1 MIDAIILLI
10 LFATIIYFSWA
21 IKKVADTPQHLQ
33 MQSDKWYSYPTRAH
47 EHDAGLDLKS
57 RKYHRIPVNG
67 RTTIDTGVR
76 VEIPAGYVGLV
87 FSRSGHGTKGIRL
100 ANSVGVIDA
109 GYTGNI
115 MAAIENYGQEPF
127 EIQPGDR
134 IAQLVIIP
142 IITPA
147 LKRAKTFATTERGTK
162 GLGSTGK

>member
-10 LFATIIYFSWA
+10 LFSTIIYFSWA
-21 IKKVADTPQHLQ
+21 IKKVADTPQHLP
-33 MQSDKWYSYPTRAH
+33 MQSDKWYTLPTRAH
-47 EHDAGLDLKS
+47 KHDAGLDLKAA
-57 RKYHRIPVNG
+57 KYQRIPVNG
-67 RTTIDTGVR
+67 RATIDTR
-76 VEIPAGYVGLV
+76 FRANIPAGYVGLV

-109 GYTGNI
+109 GYTGTI
-115 MAAIENYGQEPF
+115 MVSIENYGAEPF

-134 IAQLVIIP
+134 VAQMVIVP

-147 LKRAKTFATTERGTK
+147 LKRTETFTTTDRGTK